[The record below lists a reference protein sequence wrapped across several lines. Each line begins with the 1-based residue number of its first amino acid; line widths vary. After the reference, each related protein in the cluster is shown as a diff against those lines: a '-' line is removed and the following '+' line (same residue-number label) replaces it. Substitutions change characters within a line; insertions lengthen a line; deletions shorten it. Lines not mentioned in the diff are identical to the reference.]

1 MNGPR
6 LKAGVTVEKEARPR
20 AIVDNTMRLT
30 AADDANIDLP
40 PVVRERIT
48 ALQDQSEKLIGWI
61 QLAIVI
67 LFGVLYGLSRQVAPG
82 AVPMGTAIWLLTPAA
97 IGLYFIATVVR
108 LIMAYRIRMGFWLLA
123 GSIAIDMA
131 LLYGLIWS
139 FHLQYMQPA
148 SFYLKAPT
156 QQYVYIFIALRAL
169 RFEVQYVVLAGA
181 AAALG
186 WVVMIGYVLF
196 ADPHSNMIT
205 RNYVEYLTS
214 NSILVGAEID
224 KIITIAAVTTILA
237 FAIHGARRMM
247 TQAAREG
254 FAQENLSRFFA
265 PEIAQHISRS
275 GDAISAGDGEAR
287 EAAILNLD
295 VRGFTALASS
305 ASPQEV
311 MNVLADYQRR
321 MVPII
326 QRHGG
331 AIDKF
336 LGDGIMATFGAT
348 RPLADYAARAMAAL
362 EECMGVAAEWTAE
375 QAAQGRSSLA
385 VNGALASG
393 RIIAGAVGDATRL
406 EYTVIGDAVNLSAK
420 LEKHNKVQGC
430 RALALKETYDTACSQ
445 GYEPRGQHQTLR
457 GVMVGGVSAPVD
469 LVAVA

>member
-1 MNGPR
+1 
-6 LKAGVTVEKEARPR
+6 
-20 AIVDNTMRLT
+20 
-30 AADDANIDLP
+30 
-40 PVVRERIT
+40 
-48 ALQDQSEKLIGWI
+48 
-61 QLAIVI
+61 
-67 LFGVLYGLSRQVAPG
+67 
-82 AVPMGTAIWLLTPAA
+82 
-97 IGLYFIATVVR
+97 
-108 LIMAYRIRMGFWLLA
+108 MAYRIRMGFWLLA

-186 WVVMIGYVLF
+186 WLAMIAYVLF
-196 ADPHSNMIT
+196 ADPNNAMIT

-214 NSILVGAEID
+214 NSILVGAEFD

-247 TQAAREG
+247 TQAVTGAQ
-254 FAQENLSRFFA
+254 AQENLSRFFA
-265 PEIAQHISRS
+265 PEIARHISRS

-311 MNVLADYQRR
+311 MSVLADYQRR

-331 AIDKF
+331 SDRQVPRRRHH
-336 LGDGIMATFGAT
+336 GDLRRDPAAGGLCRARDGGA
-348 RPLADYAARAMAAL
+348 RGVH
-362 EECMGVAAEWTAE
+362 GVAADWSAE
-375 QAAQGRSSLA
+375 QAALGRP
-385 VNGALASG
+385 
-393 RIIAGAVGDATRL
+393 
-406 EYTVIGDAVNLSAK
+406 
-420 LEKHNKVQGC
+420 
-430 RALALKETYDTACSQ
+430 
-445 GYEPRGQHQTLR
+445 PRGQRRAGLGPHRRRRGRRCNAAGIHRHRRGGEPVRQAGEAQQGAGLPRAGAEGDLR
-457 GVMVGGVSAPVD
+457 GRAGAG
-469 LVAVA
+469 L

>member
-1 MNGPR
+1 
-6 LKAGVTVEKEARPR
+6 
-20 AIVDNTMRLT
+20 MRLT
-30 AADDANIDLP
+30 AADDANQDLP
-40 PVVRERIT
+40 PAVRARIT
-48 ALQDQSEKLIGWI
+48 VLQDNSEKLIGWI

-67 LFGVLYGLSRQVAPG
+67 LFGVLYGLSRQT
-82 AVPMGTAIWLLTPAA
+82 VPMGTAIWLLTPAA
-97 IGLYFIATVVR
+97 IGVYFIATVIR
-108 LIMAYRIRMGFWLLA
+108 LVMAYRTRMGFWLLA
-123 GSIAIDMA
+123 GSIVIDMA
-131 LLYGLIWS
+131 LLYSLIWS

-169 RFEVQYVVLAGA
+169 RFEVRYVVLAGI

-186 WVVMIGYVLF
+186 WLALVGYVVF
-196 ADPHSNMIT
+196 ADPHDPMIT
-205 RNYVEYLTS
+205 RSYVQYLTS
-214 NSILVGAEID
+214 NSVLLGAEVD
-224 KIITIAAVTTILA
+224 KIITIAAVTTVLA
-237 FAIHGARRMM
+237 LTIHRARRLM
-247 TQAAREG
+247 TEAVTG
-254 FAQENLSRFFA
+254 SHAQENLSRFFA
-265 PEIAQHISRS
+265 PEIARHISRE
-275 GDAISAGDGEAR
+275 GAAISAGEGEAR
-287 EAAILNLD
+287 DAAILNLD

-311 MNVLADYQRR
+311 MGVLADYQRR

-348 RPLADYAARAMAAL
+348 KPLEDYAARAMAAL
-362 EECMGVAAEWTAE
+362 EECMATAAAWTEE
-375 QAAQGRSSLA
+375 QAALGRSSLA

-430 RALALKETYDTACSQ
+430 RALALKETYDAACAQ
-445 GYEPRGQHQTLR
+445 GYEPRGEHRALT
-457 GVMVGGVSAPVD
+457 GVSVGGVALPVD

>member
-1 MNGPR
+1 
-6 LKAGVTVEKEARPR
+6 
-20 AIVDNTMRLT
+20 MRLT
-30 AADDANIDLP
+30 ASDDANQDLP
-40 PVVRERIT
+40 PAVRARIT

-67 LFGVLYGLSRQVAPG
+67 LFGVLYGLSRQT
-82 AVPMGTAIWLLTPAA
+82 VPMGTAIWLITPAA
-97 IGLYFIATVVR
+97 IGVYFIATVIR

-131 LLYGLIWS
+131 LLYSLIWS

-186 WVVMIGYVLF
+186 WVVMIGYVLL
-196 ADPHSNMIT
+196 ADPANAMIT
-205 RNYVEYLTS
+205 RNYIEYLTS

-237 FAIHGARRMM
+237 FAIHAARRMM
-247 TQAAREG
+247 TQAVTGAQ
-254 FAQENLSRFFA
+254 AQENLSRFFA

-311 MNVLADYQRR
+311 MSVLADYQRR

-348 RPLADYAARAMAAL
+348 RPLEDYAARAMAAL
-362 EECMGVAAEWTAE
+362 EECMAAAAAWSAE
-375 QAAQGRSSLA
+375 QAAAGRSSLA

-393 RIIAGAVGDATRL
+393 RVIAGAVGDATRL

-430 RALALKETYDTACSQ
+430 RALALKETYEAALAQ
-445 GYEPRGQHQTLR
+445 GYQPRVQHRVLR
-457 GVMVGGVSAPVD
+457 GVMVGGVAAPVD

>member
-1 MNGPR
+1 
-6 LKAGVTVEKEARPR
+6 
-20 AIVDNTMRLT
+20 MRLT
-30 AADDANIDLP
+30 AADDANQDLP
-40 PVVRERIT
+40 PVVRARIT
-48 ALQDQSEKLIGWI
+48 ALQDQSEKLIGWS

-67 LFGVLYGLSRQVAPG
+67 LFGVLYGLSRQT
-82 AVPMGTAIWLLTPAA
+82 VPMGTAIWLLTPAA

-108 LIMAYRIRMGFWLLA
+108 LVMAYRIRMGFWLLA

-131 LLYGLIWS
+131 LLYSLIWS

-186 WVVMIGYVLF
+186 WVVMIGYVLL
-196 ADPHSNMIT
+196 ADPANAMIT
-205 RNYVEYLTS
+205 RSYEQYLTS
-214 NSILVGAEID
+214 NSILLGAEVD

-247 TQAAREG
+247 TQAVTGAQ
-254 FAQENLSRFFA
+254 AQENLSRFFA
-265 PEIAQHISRS
+265 PEIARHISRS

-305 ASPQEV
+305 AS
-311 MNVLADYQRR
+311 
-321 MVPII
+321 
-326 QRHGG
+326 
-331 AIDKF
+331 
-336 LGDGIMATFGAT
+336 
-348 RPLADYAARAMAAL
+348 RPLEDYAARAMAAL
-362 EECMGVAAEWTAE
+362 EECMATAAEWSAE
-375 QAAQGRSSLA
+375 QAALGRSSLA

>member
-1 MNGPR
+1 
-6 LKAGVTVEKEARPR
+6 
-20 AIVDNTMRLT
+20 MRLT
-30 AADDANIDLP
+30 AADDANQDLP
-40 PVVRERIT
+40 PAVRARVNP
-48 ALQDQSEKLIGWI
+48 LQDQSEKLIGWI

-67 LFGVLYGLSRQVAPG
+67 LFGVLYGLSRQT
-82 AVPMGTAIWLLTPAA
+82 VPMGTAIWLLTPAA
-97 IGLYFIATVVR
+97 IGVYFIATVIR
-108 LIMAYRIRMGFWLLA
+108 LVMAYRIRMGFWLLA

-169 RFEVQYVVLAGA
+169 RFEVQYVVLAGI

-186 WVVMIGYVLF
+186 WLAMIAYVLL
-196 ADPHSNMIT
+196 ADPHNAMIT
-205 RNYVEYLTS
+205 RSYVEYLTS

-224 KIITIAAVTTILA
+224 KIVTIAAVTTILA

-247 TQAAREG
+247 TQAVSG
-254 FAQENLSRFFA
+254 GIAQENLSRFFA
-265 PEIAQHISRS
+265 PEIAQHISRA

-287 EAAILNLD
+287 DAAILNLD

-311 MNVLADYQRR
+311 MGVLADYQRR

-348 RPLADYAARAMAAL
+348 RPLQDYAARAMAAL
-362 EECMGVAAEWTAE
+362 EECMEAAAAWSVE
-375 QAAQGRSSLA
+375 QATLGRPPLTI
-385 VNGALASG
+385 NGALASG
-393 RIIAGAVGDATRL
+393 RIVAGAVGDATRL

-430 RALALKETYDTACSQ
+430 RALALKETYEAALAQSYQ
-445 GYEPRGQHQTLR
+445 PHAQHRVLR
-457 GVMVGGVSAPVD
+457 GVTVLGVAMPVD
-469 LVAVA
+469 LVAVAS

>member
-1 MNGPR
+1 
-6 LKAGVTVEKEARPR
+6 
-20 AIVDNTMRLT
+20 MRLT
-30 AADDANIDLP
+30 DSDANQDLP
-40 PVVRERIT
+40 PAVRARIT
-48 ALQDQSEKLIGWI
+48 VLQDNSEKLIGWI

-67 LFGVLYGLSRQVAPG
+67 LFGVLYGLSRQT
-82 AVPMGTAIWLLTPAA
+82 VPMGTAIWLLTPAA
-97 IGLYFIATVVR
+97 IGVYFIATVIR
-108 LIMAYRIRMGFWLLA
+108 LVMAYRIRMGFWLLA

-131 LLYGLIWS
+131 LLYSLIWS

-186 WVVMIGYVLF
+186 WVAMIGYVLL

-205 RNYVEYLTS
+205 RNYIDYLTS
-214 NSILVGAEID
+214 NSILVGAEVD

-237 FAIHGARRMM
+237 FAIHAARRMM
-247 TQAAREG
+247 TQAVTGAQ
-254 FAQENLSRFFA
+254 AQENLSRFFA
-265 PEIAQHISRS
+265 PEIAQQISRS

-311 MNVLADYQRR
+311 MSVLADYQRR

-348 RPLADYAARAMAAL
+348 RPLEDYAARAMAAL
-362 EECMGVAAEWTAE
+362 EECMEAAAEWSAE
-375 QAAQGRSSLA
+375 QFALGRPPLTI
-385 VNGALASG
+385 NGALASG
-393 RIIAGAVGDATRL
+393 RIVAGAVGDATRL

-430 RALALKETYDTACSQ
+430 RALALKETYDAACAQ
-445 GYEPRGQHQTLR
+445 GYKPRGQHQTLK
-457 GVMVGGVSAPVD
+457 GVMVGGVSVPVD